1 MSARKAFSIGPVPAS
16 REPAGTSLAL
26 DDIDVRTPA
35 VVLKFDQ
42 NAMHHGG
49 LGVIRSLGRL
59 GVPVYG
65 VHEGPWSPAAR
76 SRYLEGRCFWQPP
89 VADEARVLTDLRR
102 LADSIGRPAVLLP
115 TDDAGAIFVAEHA
128 ESLRSRFLFP
138 EQPAGLPRRLAS
150 KQELPGL
157 CSEQR
162 FPCPDSVV
170 PRSLAEATSFTTR
183 AGFPVAAK
191 LTAPWQ
197 DAGDLRSTTIVTGL
211 AELEDLWLAA
221 DHAGT
226 SLLLQEFVPGRPG
239 DDWFFHGYR
248 DRDGVCR
255 PAFTGVKERSYPAG
269 AGLTSFGRSRP
280 SARLRQEVTGLLDRI
295 GYHGICDLDL
305 RFDARD
311 GQYKLL
317 DFNPRLGAQFRLFR
331 SFAGVDVAIACYL
344 DLTGQPIPDAGQ
356 VPGRAFL
363 VENYDPLAAVSYWR
377 RRDLRL
383 GDWLRSV
390 ATASEAAWFAWDDP
404 APFGLMC
411 LRMAGRLPAHVAAR
425 WQTGPGDRRIP
436 DRAAPVS

>member
-89 VADEARVLTDLRR
+89 VTDDGQVLADLRH

-115 TDDAGAIFVAEHA
+115 TDDAGALFVAEHA
-128 ESLRSRFLFP
+128 RDLRSLFLFP
-138 EQPAGLPRRLAS
+138 DQPADLPRRLAS
-150 KQELPGL
+150 KRDLPGV
-157 CSEQR
+157 CREQR

-170 PRSLAEATSFTTR
+170 PRSLAEATRFAAR

-191 LTAPWQ
+191 ITTPWQ
-197 DAGDLRSTTIVTGL
+197 GAGGLRSTTIVTGP
-211 AELEDLWLAA
+211 AELETLWLAA
-221 DHAGT
+221 ERAGI

-255 PAFTGVKERSYPAG
+255 LAFTGVKERSYPAG

-280 SARLRQEVTGLLDRI
+280 NARLRQEVTGLLDRI

-331 SFAGVDVAIACYL
+331 SFAGIDVAIACYL
-344 DLTGQPIPDAGQ
+344 DLTGQPIPDGGQ
-356 VPGRAFL
+356 IPGRGFL

-383 GDWLRSV
+383 GSWLRSA
-390 ATASEAAWFAWDDP
+390 ATASEVAWFAWDDP
-404 APFGLMC
+404 VPFGLMC
-411 LRMAGRLPAHVAAR
+411 LRMAGRLPAHLA
-425 WQTGPGDRRIP
+425 
-436 DRAAPVS
+436 VSHRTPAG

>member
-1 MSARKAFSIGPVPAS
+1 MAS
-16 REPAGTSLAL
+16 SRAASTPLDL
-26 DDIDVRTPA
+26 DDIDARTPA

-89 VADEARVLTDLRR
+89 VADEARVLADLRR

-115 TDDAGAIFVAEHA
+115 TDDAGAIFIAEHA
-128 ESLRSRFLFP
+128 GSLRSLFLFP
-138 EQPAGLPRRLAS
+138 DQPAGLPRRLAS

-157 CSEQR
+157 CREQR
-162 FPCPDSVV
+162 FSCPDSVV
-170 PRSLAEATSFTTR
+170 PRSLAQAAAFATR

-191 LTAPWQ
+191 LTTPWQ
-197 DAGDLRSTTIVTGL
+197 NADGLRSTSIVTGS
-211 AELEDLWLAA
+211 AELESLWLAA
-221 DHAGT
+221 ERAGT
-226 SLLLQEFVPGRPG
+226 RLLLQEFVPGRSG

-280 SARLRQEVTGLLDRI
+280 NERLRHEVTSLLDRI

-317 DFNPRLGAQFRLFR
+317 DFNPRLGAQFRLLR
-331 SFAGVDVAIACYL
+331 SFAGIDVAIACYL

-356 VPGRAFL
+356 IPGRGFL
-363 VENYDPLAAVSYWR
+363 VENYDPLAAVSYLR

-383 GDWLRSV
+383 RSWLRSA
-390 ATASEAAWFAWDDP
+390 ATASEVAWFAWDDP
-404 APFGLMC
+404 VPFGLMC
-411 LRMAGRLPAHVAAR
+411 LRMAGRLPAHLAAR
-425 WQTGPGDRRIP
+425 RRTGPSEQHIP
-436 DRAAPVS
+436 DHGAPVG